1 MASHAEHANREVL
14 LSPEQVARLCGL
26 SRRAVYRA
34 VARGDL
40 AAARLCNRLRIRP
53 ADLDRWISES
63 VERPPWPSCGGSLT
77 RPRRC
82 AVACA
87 PCSTTLASTDL
98 GVREHRADRA

>member
-40 AAARLCNRLRIRP
+40 VAARLCNRLRIRP

-63 VERPPWPSCGGSLT
+63 VERPAVAELRQLPHTTPPMRGSLRSMLDDIGVNGSG
-77 RPRRC
+77 RP
-82 AVACA
+82 
-87 PCSTTLASTDL
+87 
-98 GVREHRADRA
+98 